1 MSLRFSAVFLLS
13 CDNFCHFLCDNSRYI
28 AYILFFFNI
37 IVNELCHA
45 CVRRKRSN
53 MDFSKNQSSK
63 TQTQSQKAIEQAA
76 KTAQKSSHKVE
87 LDHLHAM
94 SVTGVED
101 VPTFTDKTVVI
112 RLKGETLTVSGQN
125 LAVKILTSPRENCK
139 SKGKSTLSNTRRRP
153 PLLRLQNAF
162 SNDSIVSRGK
172 RKSAGNLLC
181 ALLCGRACRRLFRV
195 VVHKKSGL
203 FRARPSRP
211 FRYGRHWCDFY
222 MLH

>member
-1 MSLRFSAVFLLS
+1 
-13 CDNFCHFLCDNSRYI
+13 
-28 AYILFFFNI
+28 
-37 IVNELCHA
+37 
-45 CVRRKRSN
+45 

-139 SKGKSTLSNTRRRP
+139 SRDKSTLSNTRRRP

-181 ALLCGRACRRLFRV
+181 ALLCGRDCRRRFRV
-195 VVHKKSGL
+195 VVHKKAGFFERALLDLFATGVIGAIFICCIEFFMQGLPSFYGVLAYVSGTAVL
-203 FRARPSRP
+203 PLIVKKSEKSSVKKHIKP
-211 FRYGRHWCDFY
+211 
-222 MLH
+222 

>member
-1 MSLRFSAVFLLS
+1 
-13 CDNFCHFLCDNSRYI
+13 
-28 AYILFFFNI
+28 
-37 IVNELCHA
+37 
-45 CVRRKRSN
+45 

-125 LAVKILTSPRENCK
+125 LAVKNLDVTEGKLQIEGQVNALKYSAQTSAKAQAICFALCFAA
-139 SKGKSTLSNTRRRP
+139 G
-153 PLLRLQNAF
+153 
-162 SNDSIVSRGK
+162 IV
-172 RKSAGNLLC
+172 AGVF
-181 ALLCGRACRRLFRV
+181 ALLCTKKAGFFERALLDLFATGV
-195 VVHKKSGL
+195 IGAIFICCIEFFMQGLPSFYGVLAYVSGTATLPLIVKKIRKIKREKAYKTLIKVRKS
-203 FRARPSRP
+203 SRQSSEKK
-211 FRYGRHWCDFY
+211 DE
-222 MLH
+222 